1 MGSFLLEAIN
11 DRYPKKLVQY
21 LSRLVENMDRLGQDG
36 SEGFWRIED
45 LFPCYTSRVL
55 HLMSVCLLLKN
66 TFKCKESDIACEC
79 EIMSLSPDKS
89 VTSKD
94 IFCAQTANEWCQSR
108 GNDSISTFEL
118 RFLCFT
124 LLPKSDVVFLPLQ
137 CFPRSFHCFPRRPVM
152 LWCSPTIRCLDK
164 SSQPPFCPHCFYH
177 QGVEKIFRCVYS
189 FCLGPASPALPVEG
203 TYTEEVCASFA
214 LDNKISLQK
223 RLLLHISQKK
233 HTFLLPLKWPFWR
246 SINAMMIHVLF
257 LWRYHEVMECRMVSV
272 PSSKFPMLEVAVS
285 GWH

>member
-21 LSRLVENMDRLGQDG
+21 LSRLVEKNNDRLGQDG

-45 LFPCYTSRVL
+45 LFCGYTNRVL
-55 HLMSVCLLLKN
+55 HLMSVCLLLKD

-94 IFCAQTANEWCQSR
+94 IFCAQPANEWFQSR
-108 GNDSISTFEL
+108 GNDSISIFEL
-118 RFLCFT
+118 CFLCFT
-124 LLPKSDVVFLPLQ
+124 LLAKSDVIFLPLQ

-177 QGVEKIFRCVYS
+177 QGVT
-189 FCLGPASPALPVEG
+189 GPASPALPVEG
-203 TYTEEVCASFA
+203 TYTEEVRASVVVAHFSEEGYFFVA
-214 LDNKISLQK
+214 SQVT
-223 RLLLHISQKK
+223 LLE
-233 HTFLLPLKWPFWR
+233 
-246 SINAMMIHVLF
+246 IHQ
-257 LWRYHEVMECRMVSV
+257 
-272 PSSKFPMLEVAVS
+272 
-285 GWH
+285 